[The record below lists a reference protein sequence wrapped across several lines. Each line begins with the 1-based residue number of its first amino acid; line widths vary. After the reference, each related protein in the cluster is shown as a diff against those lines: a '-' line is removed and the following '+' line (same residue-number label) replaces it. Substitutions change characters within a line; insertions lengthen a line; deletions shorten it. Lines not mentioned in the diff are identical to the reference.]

1 MVSQTTEYA
10 IRAVVMLAHLQ
21 AKGPVDNRTL
31 AEKSQVPV
39 SYLPKILQ
47 CLGRAGLVQSRRGA
61 GGGSVLARSP
71 DQITILD
78 VVNAVEPIPRIK
90 GCPLGLKTH
99 CRVLCPMHARLD
111 KAMAEVESVLG
122 ASTVAELLA
131 DSSRPLPMMET
142 AGFD

>member
-21 AKGPVDNRTL
+21 ARGPVDNRTL
-31 AEKSQVPV
+31 AQKSQIPV

-47 CLGRAGLVQSRRGA
+47 SLGRSGLTRSKRGV
-61 GGGSVLARSP
+61 GGGSVLLRPAE
-71 DQITILD
+71 QITILD
-78 VVNAVEPIPRIK
+78 IVNAVDPIPRIK

-99 CRVLCPMHARLD
+99 CRRLCPMHDRLD

-131 DSSRPLPMMET
+131 DESRPLPMMET
-142 AGFD
+142 DRFA